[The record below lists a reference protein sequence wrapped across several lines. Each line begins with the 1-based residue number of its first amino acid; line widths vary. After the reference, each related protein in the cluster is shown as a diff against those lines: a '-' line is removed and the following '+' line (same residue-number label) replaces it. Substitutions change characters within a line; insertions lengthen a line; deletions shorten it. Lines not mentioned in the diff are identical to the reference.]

1 MKPILIINFKTYK
14 QATGN
19 NALKLAKIA
28 EAVSKKTK
36 TQIIIAAQAADI
48 FRIKQKSKIKIFSQH
63 LDNIDYGS
71 NTGFALLESVKQA
84 GASGTIINHAE
95 HKLPLKQIKEII
107 KKCKKAKF
115 PVLAC
120 ADSPREVTELKKLKP
135 NFIVYEPPELIGGNI
150 SVSTAKPKLI
160 TDSVKKSG
168 KIPLLVGAGVKNT
181 DDVKKSIELGAKGV
195 FVASGII
202 KAKNKKKAIL
212 DLIKGFKK

>member
-14 QATGN
+14 EATGS

-28 EAVSKKTK
+28 ESISKKTK
-36 TQIIIAAQAADI
+36 TQIIIAVQASDI
-48 FRIKQKSKIKIFSQH
+48 FRIKQSSNIKIFSQH

-71 NTGFALLESVKQA
+71 NTGFTLLQAVKQA
-84 GASGTIINHAE
+84 GASGTVINHAE
-95 HKLPLKQIKEII
+95 HKLPLKQVKEII

-120 ADSPREVTELKKLKP
+120 ADSPKEVIELKKLKP
-135 NFIVYEPPELIGGNI
+135 NFIAYEPPELIGGDI

-160 TDSVKKSG
+160 TDSVKKAG
-168 KIPLLVGAGVKNT
+168 KIPLLVGAGIKTTV
-181 DDVKKSIELGAKGV
+181 DVKISVRLGAKGV

-212 DLIKGFKK
+212 DLIKGFY